1 MSCWGTESRA
11 RPITTVLRCSGNKD
25 VPSAAE
31 SGYYLNMSIITE
43 RALPPQAE
51 GELIETG
58 LASIRER
65 LPSGWSLDKVMPKSK
80 SSRADATTALRSPL
94 GEEVQVL
101 IEARRLVEARDVS
114 RIAEQLGRMR
124 DDNASSIGLVVSRYL
139 TKSTRDRFAEAG
151 LSYVDATGNLLLRAD
166 SPAVFLS
173 DRGADKD
180 PWRGPGRPRGT
191 LKGEPAA
198 KVVRALLDMPGPWKI
213 RDLVSRSE
221 AATGSVYRVVEFLE
235 SEALAAR
242 DENGLIAIPDWAAL
256 LRRWSKDYGFL
267 QTNSVTQWIAPR
279 GLESVLESIRKS
291 SVGDYAVTGSVAAA
305 TWAAYAPAR
314 SAMIYALNPEQTAE
328 EWGLRA
334 TDTGANVLLARPAY
348 GIALERSIDREDG
361 LRIAAPTQVAADLM
375 TGPGR
380 APAEAEELIEWMGR
394 NEQLWR

>member
-1 MSCWGTESRA
+1 MS
-11 RPITTVLRCSGNKD
+11 V
-25 VPSAAE
+25 
-31 SGYYLNMSIITE
+31 ITE
-43 RALPPQAE
+43 RPLPPKAE
-51 GELIETG
+51 GKLIESG

-65 LPSGWSLDKVMPKSK
+65 LPSGWSLDDAMSEQGKSGV
-80 SSRADATTALRSPL
+80 DAMSILRSPA
-94 GEEVQVL
+94 GEEAQVC
-101 IEARRLVEARDVS
+101 IETKQLLEVRDVS
-114 RIAEQLGRMR
+114 RIAEQLGRSR
-124 DDNASSIGLVVSRYL
+124 DDKSSGIGLVVSRYL
-139 TKSTRDRFAEAG
+139 TKSTRDRLAEAG

-221 AATGSVYRVVEFLE
+221 AATGSVYRVVEFLA
-235 SEALAAR
+235 SEALASR
-242 DENGLIAIPDWAAL
+242 DENGLITIPDWAAL
-256 LRRWSKDYGFL
+256 LRRWSIDYGFL

-279 GLESVLESIRKS
+279 GLEAVLGSIRKS

-314 SAMIYALNPEQTAE
+314 SAMIYALNPEQVAD

-348 GIALERSIDREDG
+348 GVALERSIDREDG

-380 APAEAEELIEWMGR
+380 APAEAEELIDWMGR
-394 NEQLWR
+394 NEQHWR

>member
-1 MSCWGTESRA
+1 M
-11 RPITTVLRCSGNKD
+11 TVFECSGNGFI
-25 VPSAAE
+25 PYAAE
-31 SGYYLNMSIITE
+31 AGYYLNMSISTDLV
-43 RALPPQAE
+43 LPPQDE
-51 GELIETG
+51 GELIESG

-65 LPSGWSLDKVMPKSK
+65 LPSVWNLAGVTPKSK
-80 SSRADATTALRSPL
+80 SSRANATTALRSPL

-101 IEARRLVEARDVS
+101 IEARRLVEARDVP
-114 RIAEQLGRMR
+114 RIIEQLGHTR
-124 DDNASSIGLVVSRYL
+124 DNKVSSIGLVISRYL
-139 TKSTRDRFAEAG
+139 TKSTRDRLTKAG
-151 LSYVDATGNLLLRAD
+151 LSYVDSTGNLLLRVD

-198 KVVRALLDMPGPWKI
+198 KVVRALLDMTGPWKI
-213 RDLVSRSE
+213 RDLLSRSG
-221 AATGSVYRVVEFLE
+221 AATGSVYRVVKFLE

-242 DENGLIAIPDWAAL
+242 DENGLITIPDWVAL

-267 QTNSVTQWIAPR
+267 QTNVVTRWIAPR
-279 GLESVLESIRKS
+279 GLEAALESVRNS
-291 SVGDYAVTGSVAAA
+291 AVEDYAVTGSVAAA

-314 SAMIYALNPEQTAE
+314 SAMIYALNPEQVAE

-348 GIALERSIDREDG
+348 GVALERSIDRADG
-361 LRIAAPTQVAADLM
+361 LRVAAPTQVAVDLM

-380 APAEAEELIEWMGR
+380 APAEAEELIGWMGR